1 MRHKAQVSHFG
12 RETAARKSLIRG
24 LVCSLVEHGR
34 IKTTLAKAKELRRHA
49 ERAVTIAKQ
58 GSLHARRLLLAR
70 YPNKAAVETMMSEL
84 GPEFKTRNG
93 GYTRIIKLGP
103 RPGDNAPMALI
114 EWVNYEGPAETEVL
128 EADEAGVEPDDDFY
142 DQRDR
147 QFYDSERRKITF
159 HCIRC
164 DHLYTEK
171 TGTDLAQCPRC
182 NHRNTRLKF

>member
-24 LVCSLVEHGR
+24 LVVSLVEHGR

-49 ERAVTIAKQ
+49 ERAVTIAKE
-58 GSLHARRLLLAR
+58 GSLHARRLLMAR

-103 RPGDNAPMALI
+103 RPGDNAPMAFI
-114 EWVNYEGPAETEVL
+114 EWVNYEGPAETEVI
-128 EADEAGVEPDDDFY
+128 EADEAGEGKKTKRK
-142 DQRDR
+142 QL
-147 QFYDSERRKITF
+147 RRK
-159 HCIRC
+159 
-164 DHLYTEK
+164 L
-171 TGTDLAQCPRC
+171 LPR
-182 NHRNTRLKF
+182 KP

>member
-128 EADEAGVEPDDDFY
+128 EADEAGEGKKAKKKAAP
-142 DQRDR
+142 
-147 QFYDSERRKITF
+147 KKAAGKAK
-159 HCIRC
+159 
-164 DHLYTEK
+164 K
-171 TGTDLAQCPRC
+171 TAKGAKPA
-182 NHRNTRLKF
+182 KKSKKAE